1 MSDHIRDFERLSPAK
16 QKLLLARLKKREAA
30 ERPGEIP
37 PSPLRR
43 TGGPYPLSFSQQ
55 RLWFIDRLEP
65 GSAAYNLADAL
76 RLQGR
81 LDRALLEW
89 VLAEIVRRHEVLRS
103 TFTMVTGIE
112 GVEEGMG
119 NRPMQAVTPPSPL
132 PLPLVDL
139 GGLPAAAGEREARRL
154 AEEEAGLPFDLPRGP
169 HLRARLLRLA
179 AEEHAVLFTLHHIV
193 SDGWSMGVLV
203 RELTALY
210 AAGAAGRPSPL
221 PELVLQYADFAD
233 WQRRHLTGEVLAAQL
248 GYWRERLAGAPDFLP
263 LPADRPR
270 PAVAGSRGTSVR
282 VSLPPALLSAL
293 GGVARRQGDTL
304 FMVLLAG
311 LDLLLTRHTGQ
322 ADLLVGTPI
331 ANRTHPEIEGLIGFF
346 VNNLV
351 LRADLSG
358 LGEEASFADL
368 LRQVRATTLGAYA
381 HQDLPFERLVEEL
394 HPSRDLSHAP
404 LFQVTFALQN
414 APRERLELP
423 GLTFEAVE
431 LPARTALVDL
441 TLEAAE
447 DPSGLLLDWR
457 FASDL
462 FDAPTIL
469 RLAGH
474 YATLLGAIA
483 DLADLAAEPGRPL
496 AELPLL
502 TAAEIHQIAEE
513 WSAVSPFPP
522 KPIADTLHGAFLV
535 HARRDPAATAVVQ
548 GGPPGEERLTYG
560 ELDQR
565 SSRLAHRLAALGV
578 RAEVRVAI
586 CLPRSIHRIVAALAV
601 LRAGGAY
608 VPLDPTYPAGR
619 LAFMLEDCGAPVL
632 VVSPATAGRLPGR
645 SGVTF
650 VDAESESLPG
660 AAAGP
665 DRPDRFERPEL
676 TVDPGTTAYVIYTSG
691 STGLPKGVAVEHRG
705 PAASALHGAELLGV
719 RPGARLLQ
727 FSSFSFDTSVLEI
740 FAALS
745 GGAALHLGRRDSLLT
760 GPDLAAQLRE
770 ERITAA
776 ILSPAVLPTLPL
788 GEDRFPDL
796 SFLMSGGDRCP
807 VEEMERWSADR
818 RFINAYGPTEA
829 SVFVAAKVVEP
840 GAPAPG
846 VASIGRPIPGARL
859 HVVDLN
865 DRGGRP
871 VPVGVAGELWMG
883 GPGLAR
889 GYTGLPEKTA
899 ASFLPDPFSG
909 LPGER
914 LYRSGDL
921 ARWLP
926 GGELEILGR
935 VDQQVKLRGFRIEL
949 GEIEAA
955 LAEHPAVTQ
964 AAVLLRRGPAGPRL
978 VAWVVPGPWR
988 GERISRRS
996 SAPGFRPV
1004 SPSPWS
1010 PPPLS
1015 GSPPCRSPPTASSI
1029 ASPSPTP
1036 RARALSPAPPG
1047 SLPARPWSGRSPPSG
1062 RRSWGSSG
1070 WVPRT
1075 TSSTLGG
1082 TRSSSSTPRPGSPP
1096 AWEGRCPSWSS
1107 SATPTWRPSR
1117 ATFMPRRRP
1126 ERGRRRRR
1134 SCWGDRREPPPRGR
1148 ARWRSSAWPAASR
1161 APPISSASGRTC
1173 ARGSSRSRSS
1183 LPRRSP
1189 PPGSIRRCSK
1199 IPTTCGPAGCLKGR
1213 ISSTLRS
1220 STSTRARP
1228 SSWTP
1233 SSGSSWSALPRPWS
1247 TPAMARGARRPA
1259 PAGSGSTPGRG

>member
-1 MSDHIRDFERLSPAK
+1 M
-16 QKLLLARLKKREAA
+16 
-30 ERPGEIP
+30 
-37 PSPLRR
+37 
-43 TGGPYPLSFSQQ
+43 
-55 RLWFIDRLEP
+55 
-65 GSAAYNLADAL
+65 
-76 RLQGR
+76 
-81 LDRALLEW
+81 
-89 VLAEIVRRHEVLRS
+89 
-103 TFTMVTGIE
+103 
-112 GVEEGMG
+112 
-119 NRPMQAVTPPSPL
+119 
-132 PLPLVDL
+132 
-139 GGLPAAAGEREARRL
+139 
-154 AEEEAGLPFDLPRGP
+154 
-169 HLRARLLRLA
+169 
-179 AEEHAVLFTLHHIV
+179 
-193 SDGWSMGVLV
+193 
-203 RELTALY
+203 
-210 AAGAAGRPSPL
+210 
-221 PELVLQYADFAD
+221 
-233 WQRRHLTGEVLAAQL
+233 LAAQL

-311 LDLLLTRHTGQ
+311 LDLLLARHTGQ

-368 LRQVRATTLGAYA
+368 LRQVRATTFGAYA

-483 DLADLAAEPGRPL
+483 DLADRCRRARPAARRAAAPDRRRDPPDRRGVERRHPGAPESLIAGDPPRSFPSPRPARPGGPGRP
-496 AELPLL
+496 
-502 TAAEIHQIAEE
+502 
-513 WSAVSPFPP
+513 S
-522 KPIADTLHGAFLV
+522 
-535 HARRDPAATAVVQ
+535 

-578 RAEVRVAI
+578 GAEVRVAI

-601 LRAGGAY
+601 LKAGGAY

-632 VVSPATAGRLPGR
+632 VVSPATAGLLPSR
-645 SGVTF
+645 PGVTF

-660 AAAGP
+660 AEAGPAGP
-665 DRPDRFERPEL
+665 DRPEHPEL

-691 STGLPKGVAVEHRG
+691 STGQPKGVAVEHRG
-705 PAASALHGAELLGV
+705 PAASALHGVELLGA

-760 GPDLAAQLRE
+760 GPDLAVQLRE

-846 VASIGRPIPGARL
+846 VASIGRPIPGVRL

-871 VPVGVAGELWMG
+871 VPIGVAGELWMG

-899 ASFLPDPFSG
+899 ASFLPDPFSD

-926 GGELEILGR
+926 GGEIEILGR
-935 VDQQVKLRGFRIEL
+935 IDQQVKLRGFRIEL

-955 LAEHPAVTQ
+955 LAEHPAVAQ
-964 AAVLLRRGPAGPRL
+964 AAVLLRRGPVGPRL
-978 VAWVVPGPWR
+978 VAWMVPGP
-988 GERISRRS
+988 GEGGEDLAAELRAWLKARLPDPMVPAAFVRLAALPLTANGKLDRAALPEPETSRREPGDS
-996 SAPGFRPV
+996 WVAPRSALEREIAAVWQEVLGVERVGAEDNFFDLGGHSLLLVDAQARLASRLGREVPLLELFRHPNV
-1004 SPSPWS
+1004 AA
-1010 PPPLS
+1010 LAR
-1015 GSPPCRSPPTASSI
+1015 SPPCRPDGRRGGGAG
-1029 ASPSPTP
+1029 ASPAGGTGGSRRLGGARGGDP
-1036 RARALSPAPPG
+1036 RHGRPLPGRPRSRSLLGEPAPG
-1047 SLPARPWSGRSPPSG
+1047 GR
-1062 RRSWGSSG
+1062 
-1070 WVPRT
+1070 VD
-1075 TSSTLGG
+1075 LVLL
-1082 TRSSSSTPRPGSPP
+1082 
-1096 AWEGRCPSWSS
+1096 
-1107 SATPTWRPSR
+1107 SR
-1117 ATFMPRRRP
+1117 G
-1126 ERGRRRRR
+1126 GRRRRGR
-1134 SCWGDRREPPPRGR
+1134 SG
-1148 ARWRSSAWPAASR
+1148 AA
-1161 APPISSASGRTC
+1161 
-1173 ARGSSRSRSS
+1173 
-1183 LPRRSP
+1183 RRSP
-1189 PPGSIRRCSK
+1189 LR
-1199 IPTTCGPAGCLKGR
+1199 AGR
-1213 ISSTLRS
+1213 
-1220 STSTRARP
+1220 
-1228 SSWTP
+1228 
-1233 SSGSSWSALPRPWS
+1233 
-1247 TPAMARGARRPA
+1247 RGA
-1259 PAGSGSTPGRG
+1259 